1 MRYLLLRLKRFCG
14 YIVGFV
20 FFISGILKLMDPVG
34 AGLVVEEYYRF
45 MHIGFMDFSS
55 KLMGTVFAFAE
66 AIIGTGLITGVWRRT
81 IALAAIYLQGAF
93 TMLTLALVIFNPEMD
108 CGCFGEAI
116 HLTHMETFGKNII
129 LLTLLLVYYIP
140 RKHLGQTTQKKYISF
155 SVVATSVLAFTI
167 FSWMFKPLVEFT
179 AYQPGVELI
188 ASGNML
194 SEDIYESVFTYEKDG
209 VKEDFTLGHL
219 PDSTWTFVST
229 HTRQINQPDDLSV
242 ELSFYNSE
250 SGEYLDSL
258 AVEGKV
264 MIVSVYSPSELSE
277 KKWKNARQFIEESS
291 RTGFHTMLLTSTTEG
306 VPDGLQPYLCDFK
319 TLVSLNRSNGGSAYF
334 NDGMLI
340 EKWSR
345 RRVPTGD
352 ILKEKYESNPTE
364 ILIFQENKG
373 SLVFQGFLLYVFAV
387 MLLL

>member
-81 IALAAIYLQGAF
+81 TALTAICIQTAF
-93 TMLTLALVIFNPEMD
+93 TLLTLALVILNPEMD

-155 SVVATSVLAFTI
+155 SVIATSVLAFTI

-277 KKWKNARQFIEESS
+277 KKWNNVRQFIEESS
-291 RTGFHTMLLTSTTEG
+291 RTGFHTILLTSTTEG

>member
-277 KKWKNARQFIEESS
+277 KKWNTVRRFIEESS

-306 VPDGLQPYLCDFK
+306 IPDGLQPYLCDFK

-373 SLVFQGFLLYVFAV
+373 SLVFQGFLLYVFAI

>member
-66 AIIGTGLITGVWRRT
+66 AIIGTGLITGVWRRAT
-81 IALAAIYLQGAF
+81 ALTAICIQTAF
-93 TMLTLALVIFNPEMD
+93 TLLTLALVIFNPEMD

-140 RKHLGQTTQKKYISF
+140 RKQLGQTTQKKYISF

-250 SGEYLDSL
+250 NGEYLDSL

-264 MIVSVYSPSELSE
+264 MIVSVYSPSALSE
-277 KKWKNARQFIEESS
+277 KKWNNVRRFIEESS

-306 VPDGLQPYLCDFK
+306 VPDGLQPYLCDSK
-319 TLVSLNRSNGGSAYF
+319 TLVSLNRSNGGSVYF
-334 NDGMLI
+334 NDGILI

-345 RRVPTGD
+345 RRVPTGE

>member
-81 IALAAIYLQGAF
+81 TALTAICIQTAF
-93 TMLTLALVIFNPEMD
+93 TLLTLALVIFNPEMD

-179 AYQPGVELI
+179 SYQPGVELI

-277 KKWKNARQFIEESS
+277 KKWNNVRQFIEESS

>member
-81 IALAAIYLQGAF
+81 TALTAICIQTAF
-93 TMLTLALVIFNPEMD
+93 TLLTLALVIFNPEMD

-277 KKWKNARQFIEESS
+277 KKWNNVRQFIEESS
-291 RTGFHTMLLTSTTEG
+291 HTGFHTMLLTSTTEG

-373 SLVFQGFLLYVFAV
+373 SLVFQGFLLYVFAI

>member
-93 TMLTLALVIFNPEMD
+93 TLLTLALVIFNPEMD

-194 SEDIYESVFTYEKDG
+194 SEDIYESVFTYEKEG

-277 KKWKNARQFIEESS
+277 KKWNNVRRFIEESS

-373 SLVFQGFLLYVFAV
+373 SLVFQGFLLYVFAI

>member
-93 TMLTLALVIFNPEMD
+93 TLLTLALVIFNPEMD

-277 KKWKNARQFIEESS
+277 KKWNTVRRFIEESS

-306 VPDGLQPYLCDFK
+306 IPDGLQPYLCDFK

-373 SLVFQGFLLYVFAV
+373 SLVFQGFLLYVFAI

>member
-93 TMLTLALVIFNPEMD
+93 TLLTLALVIFNPEMD

-264 MIVSVYSPSELSE
+264 MIVSVYSPSDLSE
-277 KKWKNARQFIEESS
+277 KKWNNVRRFIEESS

-373 SLVFQGFLLYVFAV
+373 SLVFQGFLLYVFAI

>member
-45 MHIGFMDFSS
+45 LHIGFMDFSS

-81 IALAAIYLQGAF
+81 TALTAICIQTAF
-93 TMLTLALVIFNPEMD
+93 TLLTLALVIFNPEMD

-277 KKWKNARQFIEESS
+277 KKWNNVRQVIEESS

-373 SLVFQGFLLYVFAV
+373 SLVFQGFLLYVFAI

>member
-264 MIVSVYSPSELSE
+264 MIVSVYSPSDLSE
-277 KKWKNARQFIEESS
+277 KKWNNVRRFIEESS

-373 SLVFQGFLLYVFAV
+373 SLVFQGFLLYVFAI

>member
-1 MRYLLLRLKRFCG
+1 MRYLLLRMKRFCG

-81 IALAAIYLQGAF
+81 TALTAICIQTAF
-93 TMLTLALVIFNPEMD
+93 TLLTLALVIFNPEMD

-155 SVVATSVLAFTI
+155 SVIATSVLAFTI

-277 KKWKNARQFIEESS
+277 KKWNNVRQFIEESS

>member
-20 FFISGILKLMDPVG
+20 FFISGILKLMDPVD

-55 KLMGTVFAFAE
+55 KLMGTLFAFAE

-179 AYQPGVELI
+179 AYQPGVELM

-277 KKWKNARQFIEESS
+277 KKWNNVRQFIEESS

-306 VPDGLQPYLCDFK
+306 IPDGLQPYLCDFK

-373 SLVFQGFLLYVFAV
+373 SLVFQGFLLYVFAI

>member
-81 IALAAIYLQGAF
+81 TALTAICIQTAF
-93 TMLTLALVIFNPEMD
+93 TLLTLALVILNPEMD

-140 RKHLGQTTQKKYISF
+140 RKHLGQTTQKKYTSF
-155 SVVATSVLAFTI
+155 SVIATSVLAFTI

-277 KKWKNARQFIEESS
+277 KKWNNVRQFIEESS

>member
-45 MHIGFMDFSS
+45 LHIGFMDFSS

-81 IALAAIYLQGAF
+81 TALTAICIQTAF
-93 TMLTLALVIFNPEMD
+93 TLLTLALVIFNPEMD

-277 KKWKNARQFIEESS
+277 KKWNNVRQFIEESS

-373 SLVFQGFLLYVFAV
+373 SLVFQGFLLYVFAI

>member
-81 IALAAIYLQGAF
+81 TALTAICIQTAF
-93 TMLTLALVIFNPEMD
+93 TLLTLALVIFNPEMD

-155 SVVATSVLAFTI
+155 SVIATSVLAFTI

-258 AVEGKV
+258 AVEGEV

-277 KKWKNARQFIEESS
+277 KKWNNVRQFIEESS

>member
-277 KKWKNARQFIEESS
+277 KKWNNVRQFIEESS

-373 SLVFQGFLLYVFAV
+373 SLVFQGFLLYVFAI

>member
-81 IALAAIYLQGAF
+81 TALTAICIQTAF
-93 TMLTLALVIFNPEMD
+93 TLLTLALVIFNPEMD

-155 SVVATSVLAFTI
+155 SVIATSVLAFTI

-277 KKWKNARQFIEESS
+277 KKWNNVRQFIEESS
-291 RTGFHTMLLTSTTEG
+291 HTGFHTMLLTSTTEG

-352 ILKEKYESNPTE
+352 ILKEKYASNPTE

>member
-81 IALAAIYLQGAF
+81 TALTAICIQTAF
-93 TMLTLALVIFNPEMD
+93 TLLTLALVIFNPEMD

-250 SGEYLDSL
+250 NGEYLDSL

-264 MIVSVYSPSELSE
+264 MIVSVYSPSALSE
-277 KKWKNARQFIEESS
+277 KKWNNVRRFIEESS

-306 VPDGLQPYLCDFK
+306 VPDGLQPYLCDSK
-319 TLVSLNRSNGGSAYF
+319 TLVSLNRSNGGSVYF
-334 NDGMLI
+334 NDGILI

-345 RRVPTGD
+345 RRVPTGE

-373 SLVFQGFLLYVFAV
+373 SLVFQGFLLYVFAI

>member
-93 TMLTLALVIFNPEMD
+93 TLLTLALVIFNPEMD

-194 SEDIYESVFTYEKDG
+194 SEDIYESVFTYEKEG

-264 MIVSVYSPSELSE
+264 MIVSVYSPSDLSE
-277 KKWKNARQFIEESS
+277 KKWNNVRRFIEESS

-373 SLVFQGFLLYVFAV
+373 SLVFQGFLLYVFAI

>member
-81 IALAAIYLQGAF
+81 TALTAICIQTAF
-93 TMLTLALVIFNPEMD
+93 TLLTLALVIFNPEMD

-155 SVVATSVLAFTI
+155 SVIATSVLAFTI

-277 KKWKNARQFIEESS
+277 KKWNNVRQFIEESS

>member
-1 MRYLLLRLKRFCG
+1 MRYLLLRMKRFCG

-81 IALAAIYLQGAF
+81 IALAAICLQGAF
-93 TMLTLALVIFNPEMD
+93 TILTLALIIFNPEMD
-108 CGCFGEAI
+108 CGCFGEAV
-116 HLTHMETFGKNII
+116 HLTHTETFGKNII

-155 SVVATSVLAFTI
+155 SVIATSVLAFTI

-277 KKWKNARQFIEESS
+277 KKWNNVRQFIEESS

>member
-1 MRYLLLRLKRFCG
+1 MKRFCG

-66 AIIGTGLITGVWRRT
+66 AVIGAGLITGVWRRT
-81 IALAAIYLQGAF
+81 IALAAICLQGAF
-93 TMLTLALVIFNPEMD
+93 TILTLALVIFNPEMD
-108 CGCFGEAI
+108 CGCFGEAV
-116 HLTHMETFGKNII
+116 HLTHTETFGKNII

-155 SVVATSVLAFTI
+155 SVIATSVLAFTI

-277 KKWKNARQFIEESS
+277 KKWNNVRQFIEESS

>member
-81 IALAAIYLQGAF
+81 TALTAICIQTAF
-93 TMLTLALVIFNPEMD
+93 TLLTLALVIFNPEMD

-140 RKHLGQTTQKKYISF
+140 RKHLGQTTQKKYRSF

-277 KKWKNARQFIEESS
+277 KKWNNVRQFIEESS
-291 RTGFHTMLLTSTTEG
+291 HTGFHTMLLTSTTEG

-373 SLVFQGFLLYVFAV
+373 SLVFQGFLLYVFAI

>member
-81 IALAAIYLQGAF
+81 IALTAICIQTAF
-93 TMLTLALVIFNPEMD
+93 TLLTLALVIFNPEMD

-264 MIVSVYSPSELSE
+264 MIVSVYSPSDLSE
-277 KKWKNARQFIEESS
+277 KKWNNVRRFIEESS
-291 RTGFHTMLLTSTTEG
+291 RTGFHTMLLTSTPEG

-373 SLVFQGFLLYVFAV
+373 SLVFQGFLLYVFAI

>member
-34 AGLVVEEYYRF
+34 AGLVVDEYYRF

-55 KLMGTVFAFAE
+55 KAMGTVFAFAE
-66 AIIGTGLITGVWRRT
+66 VIIGTGLITGVWRRVV
-81 IALAAIYLQGAF
+81 ALAAIILQGVF
-93 TMLTLALVIFNPEMD
+93 TLLTLALVILNPEMD

-116 HLTHMETFGKNII
+116 HLTHLQTFAKNII
-129 LLTLLLVYYIP
+129 LLILLLTYYIP
-140 RKHLGQTTQKKYISF
+140 RKHLGQTTPKKYISF
-155 SVVATSVLAFTI
+155 SVVTASALAFTI
-167 FSWMFKPLVEFT
+167 FSWMYKPLVEFT
-179 AYQPGVELI
+179 AYLPGAELT
-188 ASGNML
+188 AAGKTPA
-194 SEDIYESVFTYEKDG
+194 EDLYESIFTYEKDG

-229 HTRQINQPDDLSV
+229 KTRLRNQPDDIYV
-242 ELSFYNSE
+242 DLSFYNPE
-250 SGEYLDSL
+250 TGEYLDSL

-264 MIVSVYSPSELSE
+264 MTVSVYSPSSLSG
-277 KKWKNARQFIEESS
+277 KKWDKIRRFMEESS
-291 RTGFHTMLLTSTTEG
+291 QTGFRTLLLTSTTEG
-306 VPDGLQPYLCDFK
+306 VPEGMHPYLCDFK

-334 NDGMLI
+334 YDGELI

-345 RRVPTGD
+345 RRLPMGD
-352 ILKEKYESNPTE
+352 ILKEKFNSNPTE
-364 ILIFQENKG
+364 ILIFQEDKG
-373 SLVFQGFLLYVFAV
+373 SLVFQGFLLYVFAI

>member
-188 ASGNML
+188 ASGNMP

-264 MIVSVYSPSELSE
+264 MIVSVYSPSDLSE
-277 KKWKNARQFIEESS
+277 KKWNNVRRFIEESS

-373 SLVFQGFLLYVFAV
+373 SLVFQGFLLYVFAI

>member
-194 SEDIYESVFTYEKDG
+194 SEDIYESVFTYEKEG

-277 KKWKNARQFIEESS
+277 KKWNNVRQFIEESS

-373 SLVFQGFLLYVFAV
+373 SLVFQGFLLYVFAI

>member
-81 IALAAIYLQGAF
+81 TALTAICIQTAF
-93 TMLTLALVIFNPEMD
+93 TLLTLALVIFNPEMD

-277 KKWKNARQFIEESS
+277 KKWNNVRQFIEESS

-373 SLVFQGFLLYVFAV
+373 SLVFQGFLLYVFAI

>member
-140 RKHLGQTTQKKYISF
+140 RKHLGQTTKKKYISF

-179 AYQPGVELI
+179 AYQPGVELM

-264 MIVSVYSPSELSE
+264 MIVSVYSPSDLSE
-277 KKWKNARQFIEESS
+277 KKWNNVRQFIEESS

-306 VPDGLQPYLCDFK
+306 IPDGLQPYLCDFK

-373 SLVFQGFLLYVFAV
+373 SLVFQGFLLYVFAI

>member
-264 MIVSVYSPSELSE
+264 MIVSVYSPSDLSE
-277 KKWKNARQFIEESS
+277 KKWNNVRRFIEESS

-373 SLVFQGFLLYVFAV
+373 SLVFQGFLLYIFAI

>member
-81 IALAAIYLQGAF
+81 TALTAICIQTAF
-93 TMLTLALVIFNPEMD
+93 TLLTLALVIFNPEMD

-155 SVVATSVLAFTI
+155 SVIATSVLAFTI

-209 VKEDFTLGHL
+209 VREDFTLGHL

-277 KKWKNARQFIEESS
+277 KKWNNVRQFIEESS
-291 RTGFHTMLLTSTTEG
+291 RTGFHTILLTSTTEG

>member
-229 HTRQINQPDDLSV
+229 HTRQINQPDDLPV

-264 MIVSVYSPSELSE
+264 MIVSVYSPSDLSE
-277 KKWKNARQFIEESS
+277 KKWNNVRQFIEESS

-373 SLVFQGFLLYVFAV
+373 SLVFQGFLLYVFAI